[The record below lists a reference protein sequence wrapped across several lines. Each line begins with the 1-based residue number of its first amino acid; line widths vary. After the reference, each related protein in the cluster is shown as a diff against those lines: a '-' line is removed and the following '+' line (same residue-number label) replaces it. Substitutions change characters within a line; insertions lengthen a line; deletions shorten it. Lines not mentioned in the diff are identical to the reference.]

1 MPLQAKEGLC
11 WSKQIKNLLL
21 TIILKLLFQDY
32 FFSYLHVAQISFSYL
47 ALQLRVKYM

>member
-11 WSKQIKNLLL
+11 WIKQIKNLLL

-32 FFSYLHVAQISFSYL
+32 YFLFLAQISFSYL
-47 ALQLRVKYM
+47 ALQLRGK